1 MIVGFETLGERV
13 GYVPGGVN
21 VGVVRGASGQSIMID
36 TGVGETNGKKALK
49 YAREAFGSEVS
60 TIVTTHGHAD
70 HFGANQVVVKRSG
83 AKVYAPSFDDI
94 FLRYPVLQPTALF
107 GGADPLD
114 TLRGSFLLAD
124 VSPVDAIY
132 DVGPLEIDGV
142 TFEVIDLC
150 GHSPGQKGLLIDD
163 VFFCADVVLPE
174 SVLAKYR
181 IPYLYSVTWHLAALD
196 RAEATPHN
204 VAVPGHGAITENLSL
219 MIGENRALVLRV
231 ADAIVEELAEPQTA
245 EGLMTRVLDRFDAP
259 IIDAPGFYLLQPTIF
274 AFLSH
279 LQRVGAVSHEID
291 ARRSIWRRA

>member
-1 MIVGFETLGERV
+1 MGFEALGERV

-21 VGVVRGASGQSIMID
+21 VGVVRGESGQAIMID
-36 TGVGETNGKKALK
+36 TGVGESNGKKALK
-49 YAREAFGSEVS
+49 HAREAFGTDVS

-70 HFGANQVVVKRSG
+70 HFGANQVVVKRTG

-124 VSPVDAIY
+124 ASPVDAIY
-132 DVGPLEIDGV
+132 DAGSLEIDGV
-142 TFEVIDLC
+142 SFEVIDLC
-150 GHSPGQKGLLIDD
+150 GHSPGQKGLVIDG

-174 SVLAKYR
+174 SVLAKYK

-196 RAEATPHN
+196 RAEATPHRC
-204 VAVPGHGAITENLSL
+204 AVPGHGAITDDLSAI
-219 MIGENRALVLRV
+219 IGENRALVLRV
-231 ADAIVEELAEPQTA
+231 AEVITDELAKPQTA
-245 EGLMTRVLDRFDAP
+245 EALMTRVLDRFDAP
-259 IIDAPGFYLLQPTIF
+259 IVDAPGFYLLQPTIF

-279 LQRVGAVSHEID
+279 LQRQGAVSHEID
-291 ARRSIWRRA
+291 ARRSLWRRA